1 MTTKNKHL
9 ELALHHL
16 NTNFDRYTNDLFDCL
31 KIPSISTLSDSKS
44 SIYDCAQYLAGHLSD
59 IGLKNIK
66 VFKDYGYP
74 ILYADYLVDPSRPT
88 LLFYGHYDVQP
99 VDPVDL
105 WRSPPFQPSIENGY
119 IVARGASDNKGMF
132 YSQLKAV
139 QSCLETS
146 KTLPVNVKFIIEG
159 EEEIGSRGLTKF
171 IYDHQELLT
180 YDALMVSDSPM
191 FSDDQPSICTSL
203 RGLVYFDCHVKSMNY
218 DVHSGQLG
226 GSVPNVIHYVSQ
238 CIDSMKNP
246 KTNRVL
252 IPGFYDDVI
261 SYDSFDS
268 NSNVATTHLNT
279 LDDFYNLGT
288 HNNSS
293 FYENIWY
300 LPTLD
305 FNGIQ
310 SGFVEDGAKTVVPCE
325 ASFKFSCR
333 LVANQDPAKI
343 SSLII
348 DYISQYFPKS
358 FEVSIKNL
366 GPYAHPLLVNPN
378 DPFIK
383 NAIQALSDTH
393 GKEIIVQGE
402 GGSIPILA
410 ELQSLFKK
418 PTVLI
423 GLNAPN
429 DNIHA
434 PNERFKL
441 DHFRNGIQ
449 TYIRYLHLI

>member
-1 MTTKNKHL
+1 MTKKSKLL
-9 ELALHHL
+9 ESALHYL
-16 NTNFDRYTNDLFDCL
+16 DNNFDRYTNDLFDCL
-31 KIPSISTLSDSKS
+31 RIPSISTLSESES
-44 SIYDCAQYLAGHLSD
+44 SIHACSEYLTEHLSQ
-59 IGLKNIK
+59 IGLNNIT
-66 VFKDYGYP
+66 VFQEYGYP
-74 ILYADYLVDPSRPT
+74 IIYADYLVDPSKPT

-99 VDPVDL
+99 IDPIDL
-105 WRSPPFQPSIENGY
+105 WRSPPFEPTVENGY
-119 IVARGASDNKGMF
+119 IIARGASDNKGMF
-132 YSQLKAV
+132 YAQLKAV

-146 KTLPVNVKFIIEG
+146 NTLPVNVKFIIEG
-159 EEEIGSRGLTKF
+159 EEEIGSQGLTKF
-171 IYDHQELLT
+171 IHDKKDLLT

-191 FSDDQPSICTSL
+191 FSNDQPSICTSL
-203 RGLVYFDCHVKSMNY
+203 RGLVYFDCHVKSMNH

-226 GSVPNVIHYVSQ
+226 GSVPNVIHYVSD
-238 CIDSMKNP
+238 CINSMKNP
-246 KTNRVL
+246 HTNRVL

-261 SYDSFDS
+261 PYETFNP
-268 NSNVATTHLNT
+268 NSKVAKKHLNA
-279 LDDFYNLGT
+279 LDKFYNLGQ
-288 HNNSS
+288 HKNSS
-293 FYENIWY
+293 FFENIWY

-310 SGFVEDGAKTVVPCE
+310 SGFVADGAKTVVPCE

-333 LVANQDPAKI
+333 LVANQNPEKI

-348 DYISQYFPKS
+348 DYVKTYFPSS
-358 FEVSIKNL
+358 FSVSIKNL

-378 DPFIK
+378 NKFIK

-393 GKEIIVQGE
+393 KKEILIQGE

-441 DHFRNGIQ
+441 EHFKHGIQ